1 MDRLLPWLRRSGWAY
16 IVVAVALALVAWRV
30 GGGGGGGGGQPAA
43 AAGPAGDRS
52 TTALGEVA
60 VSAPGDG
67 PAGLVHVAGAV
78 RRPGVYEIGP
88 GARVVEV
95 IEKAGGPTRRADLAA
110 LNLAATVEDGQQVLV
125 PAEARPGAP
134 APAGT
139 AAGADAPVRLSAAT
153 PEQLEA
159 LDGIGPTLASRI
171 VEWRDAHGG
180 FRSVDDLLD
189 VPGIGP
195 TRLETLRTKVVP

>member
-16 IVVAVALALVAWRV
+16 VVVAIALALVAWRM
-30 GGGGGGGGGQPAA
+30 GGGGGGGQPPEAA
-43 AAGPAGDRS
+43 AAGAA
-52 TTALGEVA
+52 TAPVA
-60 VSAPGDG
+60 VGAPDDG

-78 RRPGVYEIGP
+78 RDPGVYEIGP

-95 IEKAGGPTRRADLAA
+95 IREAGGPTRRADLAA
-110 LNLAATVEDGQQVLV
+110 LNLAATLEDGQQVLV
-125 PAEARPGAP
+125 PERARPGAP
-134 APAGT
+134 AAAGT
-139 AAGADAPVRLSAAT
+139 SAAADAQVRLASAT

-195 TRLETLRTKVVP
+195 TRLESLRTKVVP

>member
-30 GGGGGGGGGQPAA
+30 GGGGGGGQPAVA
-43 AAGPAGDRS
+43 EGA
-52 TTALGEVA
+52 TAPEAVA
-60 VSAPGDG
+60 VTAPDDG
-67 PAGLVHVAGAV
+67 AAGLVHVAGAV
-78 RRPGVYEIGP
+78 RDPGVYEIAP

-95 IEKAGGPTRRADLAA
+95 IKEAGGPTRRADLAA
-110 LNLAATVEDGQQVLV
+110 LNLAATLEDGQQVLV
-125 PAEARPGAP
+125 PERARPGAP
-134 APAGT
+134 TPAGAT
-139 AAGADAPVRLSAAT
+139 AAGDAQVRLATAT

-195 TRLETLRTKVVP
+195 TRLESLRTKVVP

>member
-16 IVVAVALALVAWRV
+16 IVVAVVLALVAWRI
-30 GGGGGGGGGQPAA
+30 GGGGGGGQPAA
-43 AAGPAGDRS
+43 AAAG
-52 TTALGEVA
+52 TTTPEAVA
-60 VSAPGDG
+60 VTAPGDDA
-67 PAGLVHVAGAV
+67 AGLVHVAGAV
-78 RRPGVYEIGP
+78 RDPGVYEIAP

-95 IEKAGGPTRRADLAA
+95 IREAGGPTRRADLAA
-110 LNLAATVEDGQQVLV
+110 LNLAATLEDGQQVLV
-125 PAEARPGAP
+125 PEKARPGAP
-134 APAGT
+134 APPGG
-139 AAGADAPVRLSAAT
+139 AASADAPVRLSSAT

-171 VEWRDAHGG
+171 VAWRDAHGG
-180 FRSVDDLLD
+180 FRTVDDLLD

>member
-16 IVVAVALALVAWRV
+16 VVVAVALALVAWRV
-30 GGGGGGGGGQPAA
+30 GGGGGGGGQPAL
-43 AAGPAGDRS
+43 AAGTQT
-52 TTALGEVA
+52 TTAPVA
-60 VSAPGDG
+60 VAASDDG

-78 RRPGVYEIGP
+78 RDPGVYEIGP
-88 GARVVEV
+88 GDRVVEV
-95 IEKAGGPTRRADLAA
+95 IREAGGPTRRADLAA
-110 LNLAATVEDGQQVLV
+110 LNLAATLEDGQQVLV
-125 PAEARPGAP
+125 PERARPGAP
-134 APAGT
+134 ASGGT
-139 AAGADAPVRLSAAT
+139 APAAGGQVRLSTASPA
-153 PEQLEA
+153 ELEA

-195 TRLETLRTKVVP
+195 TRLEALRTKVVP

>member
-30 GGGGGGGGGQPAA
+30 GGGGGGGQPAA
-43 AAGPAGDRS
+43 AAGG
-52 TTALGEVA
+52 TTAPQAVA
-60 VSAPGDG
+60 VTAPDDG

-78 RRPGVYEIGP
+78 RHPGVYEIAP

-95 IEKAGGPTRRADLAA
+95 IKEAGGPTRRADLAA
-110 LNLAATVEDGQQVLV
+110 LNLAATLEDGQQVLV
-125 PAEARPGAP
+125 PERPRPGAP
-134 APAGT
+134 AAAGT
-139 AAGADAPVRLSAAT
+139 AAAADAQVRLSTAT
-153 PEQLEA
+153 PEQLEE

-195 TRLETLRTKVVP
+195 TRLESLRTKVVP

>member
-16 IVVAVALALVAWRV
+16 VVVAVALALVAWRV
-30 GGGGGGGGGQPAA
+30 GSGGGGGQPPPAA
-43 AAGPAGDRS
+43 AAGAATGPQA
-52 TTALGEVA
+52 VA
-60 VSAPGDG
+60 VTAPDDG
-67 PAGLVHVAGAV
+67 PTGLVHVAGAV
-78 RRPGVYEIGP
+78 RDPGVYEIGP
-88 GARVVEV
+88 GARVVEA
-95 IEKAGGPTRRADLAA
+95 IKQAGGPTRRADLAA
-110 LNLAATVEDGQQVLV
+110 LNLAATLEDGQQVLV
-125 PAEARPGAP
+125 PEKVRPGAP
-134 APAGT
+134 AAPGT
-139 AAGADAPVRLSAAT
+139 TTSADAQVRLSTAT
-153 PEQLEA
+153 PDQLEA